1 MDPAL
6 IETSH
11 IIHQEFSGGGN
22 MKYYNIQVTS
32 ESVFLPIHS
41 INLLAKQIKYLS
53 QSKVSHFSGAR
64 YNHLV
69 LCGKSQGEC

>member
-32 ESVFLPIHS
+32 ESALD
-41 INLLAKQIKYLS
+41 LS
-53 QSKVSHFSGAR
+53 RRFH
-64 YNHLV
+64 
-69 LCGKSQGEC
+69 